1 MVCITLASR
10 IQPGKLFLTS
20 QIMYNFLACYR
31 VNSDQSDIFF
41 SSCGVNDFQIISTL
55 LEITS
60 CLGCRVRSVI
70 VSCLK
75 LIRMDK
81 IGHEKLPMFLE
92 KLKSKSRGAKGQSC
106 SAMESKMGARVTT
119 LHAGKGFSQVST

>member
-1 MVCITLASR
+1 MVCIMLASR

-20 QIMYNFLACYR
+20 QIMYNFLACCG

-92 KLKSKSRGAKGQSC
+92 KLKSKSQAAKGQSC